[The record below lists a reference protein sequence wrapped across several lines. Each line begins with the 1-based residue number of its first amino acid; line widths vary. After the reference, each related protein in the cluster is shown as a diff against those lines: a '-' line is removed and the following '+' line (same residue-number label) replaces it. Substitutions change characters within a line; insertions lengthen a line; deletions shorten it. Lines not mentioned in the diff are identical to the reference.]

1 MGPSWGLS
9 GTINRNSPEHLSCE
23 LNNYPRLGKMCMWY
37 VAMSGKYDAE
47 KPNAVISIF
56 FPVFRLETVFEG

>member
-1 MGPSWGLS
+1 
-9 GTINRNSPEHLSCE
+9 
-23 LNNYPRLGKMCMWY
+23 MCMWY

-56 FPVFRLETVFEG
+56 FPVFRLETIFEG